1 MDDLARVDATAQAEA
16 VRRGDVDAR
25 ELVEQ
30 AIARVE
36 DRNPALNAVIH
47 ERFDRARDEA
57 RRAPDG
63 PFRGVP
69 IVVKDLD
76 GPLAGEAYHLG
87 NRLMRDLGHVADHD
101 SYLIARLRAAGF
113 VVIGK
118 TNAPELGL
126 LPTTEPSAYGPTR
139 NPWDPNRSPGGSSG
153 GTAAAVASGMV
164 ALGHAG
170 DGGGSIRIPASMCG
184 LFGLKPTR
192 GRVSLGPD
200 DGEVWSGLVVRH
212 VLTRSVRD
220 SAAVLDV
227 LAGAMPGDPSPAP
240 PPSAP
245 FADAVGR
252 RPGRLRIGVRTTAPA
267 GVAPVDPAC
276 GGAVELVA
284 RVLENQGHVVEPAA
298 PASLDEEELLGQ
310 FMVIAATAVARDLE
324 RIGAVAGREV
334 GPDDV
339 ERLTWAYAEMA
350 AGYSAAQHAAAVD
363 GMHAWTRR
371 TVEWWT
377 PVGGGEGH
385 DLLLTPTMAALPP
398 AIGEVDGDGP
408 DPWATLAAATPFAA
422 FTLPFNVS
430 GQPAV
435 SVPAA
440 AVEGPGGRPLPVG
453 IQLVAAPGR
462 EDLLLSVAAAL
473 EAAGPW
479 VASPPGDAT
488 DVTLRDADLT

>member
-1 MDDLARVDATAQAEA
+1 MDELARVDATAQADA
-16 VRRGDVDAR
+16 VRRGDVEPL
-25 ELVEQ
+25 ELVEA

-36 DRNPALNAVIH
+36 ARNPALNAVIH
-47 ERFDRARDEA
+47 ERFDHACDEA
-57 RRAPDG
+57 RHAPDA

-76 GPLAGEAYHLG
+76 GPLGGEPHHLG
-87 NRLMRDLGHVADHD
+87 NRLMRDLAHVADHD

-118 TNAPELGL
+118 TNVPELGL

-139 NPWDPNRSPGGSSG
+139 NPWDPSRSPGGSSG

-184 LFGLKPTR
+184 LVGLKPTR

-227 LAGAMPGDPSPAP
+227 LAGAMPGDPSPAA

-245 FADAVGR
+245 FADALGGAR
-252 RPGRLRIGVRTTAPA
+252 GRLRIGVRTTTPA
-267 GVAPVDPAC
+267 GVAPVDQAC
-276 GGAVELVA
+276 AGAVELVA
-284 RVLENQGHVVEPAA
+284 RVLEREGHVVELAA

-339 ERLTWAYAEMA
+339 ERLTWAYAELA

-377 PVGGGEGH
+377 PVADGERH
-385 DLLLTPTMAALPP
+385 DLLLTPTVAALPP
-398 AIGEVDGDGP
+398 AIGEVDGDAP
-408 DPWATLAAATPFAA
+408 DPWGTLAAATPFAA
-422 FTLPFNVS
+422 FTLPFNMS

-435 SVPAA
+435 SIPATTA
-440 AVEGPGGRPLPVG
+440 PGPGGRPLPVG

-462 EDLLLSVAAAL
+462 EDVLLCVAAAL
-473 EAAGPW
+473 EASGQW
-479 VASPPGDAT
+479 VAPAPDDAT
-488 DVTLRDADLT
+488 DVTLRDTDLT